1 HAARSGKMTGGILLR
16 RTEVDDHG
24 AAVHQTDGIL
34 WRDRGETFRARA
46 YLEHDHHHQH
56 DYRSGDEPVIHVD
69 VFDELV
75 HAEATEDRP
84 GRKKGAHYS
93 AHMRQLGILGLVT
106 PFLLYAVAATPAGAA
121 SRHTV
126 RQTSHADA
134 GQARA
139 QLAAVRDQIARIA
152 RQVSH
157 GQAERDRL
165 TRELRATE
173 KSVGKAQSALDDLRQ
188 QRQAG
193 AARRADLEAQKRQ
206 READLAGSRS
216 ALAGRMFVYY
226 SYFGRARATQ
236 IQAIEA
242 DLQRIGQL
250 DAQLQAQDAKLA
262 ALQQQQQVQ
271 VSALEQARSHRKQ
284 VLASISAQT
293 HTRTQ
298 RLARLRQQQSDLE
311 SLLAQLRRATASLP
325 PEDLGH
331 SPFAQLRGKLPRP
344 VAGKV
349 IESYGQVRAGGLRWQ
364 GDLFATERAAP
375 VRAVSQGRVV
385 YADWLAGLGLL
396 IIIDHGSGYMSLYGH
411 NARLY
416 ESVGQHVTAGQT
428 IAQAGDSG
436 GGTRPE
442 LYFEIRKEGKPLD
455 PRVWL
460 RH

>member
-1 HAARSGKMTGGILLR
+1 
-16 RTEVDDHG
+16 
-24 AAVHQTDGIL
+24 
-34 WRDRGETFRARA
+34 
-46 YLEHDHHHQH
+46 
-56 DYRSGDEPVIHVD
+56 
-69 VFDELV
+69 
-75 HAEATEDRP
+75 
-84 GRKKGAHYS
+84 
-93 AHMRQLGILGLVT
+93 MRQLGILGLVT

-216 ALAGRMFVYY
+216 ALAGQLRAAYLIGHEEPLKLLLNQQNPAQAGRMFVYY

-250 DAQLQAQDAKLA
+250 DGQLQAQDAKLA
-262 ALQQQQQVQ
+262 GLQQQQQAQ
-271 VSALEQARSHRKQ
+271 VSALQQARSQRMQ

-293 HTRTQ
+293 QTRAQ
-298 RLARLRQQQSDLE
+298 RLSRLRLQQSDLE
-311 SLLAQLRRATASLP
+311 SLLAQLRRASASLP

-331 SPFAQLRGKLPRP
+331 SPFARLRGRLPRP
-344 VAGKV
+344 VAGSI
-349 IESYGQVRAGGLRWQ
+349 IEGYGQVRAGGLKWQ
-364 GDLFATERAAP
+364 GDLFATERDAP
-375 VRAVSQGRVV
+375 VRAVSGGRVV

-396 IIIDHGSGYMSLYGH
+396 IIIDHGGGYMSLYGH

-416 ESVGQHVTAGQT
+416 ESVGQHVAAGQT

-436 GGTRPE
+436 GSARPE
-442 LYFEIRKEGKPLD
+442 LYFEIRREGQPLD
-455 PRVWL
+455 PRQWL